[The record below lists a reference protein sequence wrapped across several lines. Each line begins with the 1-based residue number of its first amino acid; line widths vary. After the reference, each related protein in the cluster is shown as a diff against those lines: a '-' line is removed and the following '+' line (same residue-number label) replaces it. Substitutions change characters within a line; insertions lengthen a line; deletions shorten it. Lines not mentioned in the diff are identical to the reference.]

1 MWKKLLFN
9 SNKKMNK
16 SILILAILSLVYTSY
31 AQEIKVLSSYSVSS
45 YEHFQQ
51 NFGYGIGYDQFI
63 KSKNKLGF
71 TFYQSFNRS
80 DYSYEFQSS
89 SDGKSY
95 FREVTPN
102 NKRMTFALNY
112 SFCVAGKQK
121 SKFYISPSVGLNNFR
136 INETGT
142 EKVVNETTDEY
153 PYKSDYWESY
163 KPGIS
168 LSFEYE
174 RPVISDKILVSVSA
188 NPEII
193 FYSKF
198 GLEGSTTPP
207 VIGFINF
214 HLILR
219 YNLVKDKN
227 TK

>member
-1 MWKKLLFN
+1 MKKA
-9 SNKKMNK
+9 
-16 SILILAILSLVYTSY
+16 ILIIAIIAFCYQSN
-31 AQEIKVLSSYSVSS
+31 AQEFKVLSSYSVSS

-80 DYSYEFQSS
+80 DYSYVFQSS

-95 FREVTPN
+95 FRDVKPN
-102 NKRMTFALNY
+102 NQRMTFAVNY
-112 SFCVAGKQK
+112 SICVAGTQK

-142 EKVVNETTDEY
+142 EKVVNETMNAY
-153 PYKSDYWESY
+153 PYQSDYLY
-163 KPGIS
+163 NNKVGIG

-174 RPVISDKILVSVSA
+174 RPVISDKILISFSA

-198 GLEGSTTPP
+198 GLDGSTTPP
-207 VIGFINF
+207 VVGFINF
-214 HLILR
+214 HLILK
-219 YNLVKDKN
+219 YNMLKDKTTTLKN
-227 TK
+227 SL